1 MTDLALLDLLEEEL
15 LPLVLAGG
23 VLECGQLD
31 QLPVA
36 RDVEP
41 GRALPPLLQQVHV
54 RVSQSQSS
62 KHAANESESQ
72 FFMNLSQNSSLYD

>member
-54 RVSQSQSS
+54 RVRVSQRQSS
-62 KHAANESESQ
+62 KHAANESDSH
-72 FFMNLSQNSSLYD
+72 NSL